1 MSTAEWFGLLVFLII
16 ITLLFFAAFGGNNI
30 TDQSVEDY
38 MRRLIGESEGD
49 KKQWVW
55 NKLANIVLNAH

>member
-1 MSTAEWFGLLVFLII
+1 MSTAEWFGLLVFLVI

-38 MRRLIGESEGD
+38 MRRLVGEKEGD
-49 KKQWVW
+49 N
-55 NKLANIVLNAH
+55 NK